1 MPSIPPGEVRLQAVD
16 LTNCDKEQIHIPE
29 AVQSFG
35 ALLAFDDNNQITRI
49 SANLPRL
56 LGTPDTEGIL
66 GCNLSTVFEPKDID
80 SILKASSG
88 TGWQIYHC
96 VTSSGLSVNVLLH
109 DSGRERY
116 IDLIP
121 VDEIHNEPNTATIL
135 LDFVSR
141 ASKTTT
147 VLALAE
153 LLARTVRSISKF
165 DRVKVYKF
173 DKEWNGEVIAENRDA
188 KAPSYLGL
196 HFPQSDIP
204 KQARELYQR
213 NKVRVIANVDGARTP
228 LISNEAGAP
237 LDLSFSFVRSV
248 SEIHLQYLRNMGVA
262 ASMSLSIF
270 NDNKFWGLVACHHYS
285 PRTVTFQEAAL
296 YEALSDICSGRLADL
311 DKVEKAE
318 IEAESL
324 RNVQEI
330 AKNVSGS
337 GKLQT
342 LLQGRPKM
350 QDLIESTAAIICL
363 DGQIMKTGAAPDDLT
378 ISKLVNWLE
387 RGREDIVA
395 FDDLP
400 ERFSEEI
407 GAYACGLLAASLG
420 ERSKSWI
427 IWLRFEITK
436 EVNWAGDPYKPA
448 EETPFGTRLY
458 PRSSFELWKEVKRGT
473 SAPWL
478 DWESETAKSLSQL
491 ISRFLAS
498 GQVT

>member
-1 MPSIPPGEVRLQAVD
+1 MPSIPPGEVSLQAVD

-35 ALLAFDDNNQITRI
+35 ALLAFDDNNQITRV
-49 SANLPRL
+49 SANLPHF
-56 LGTPDTEGIL
+56 LGLTDTQDL
-66 GCNLSTVFEPKDID
+66 FDKNLSIVFEQTDIEN
-80 SILKASSG
+80 ILKAP
-88 TGWQIYHC
+88 TNAGWQIYHC
-96 VTSSGLSVNVLLH
+96 VTRSGRSVNALLH

-121 VDEIHNEPNTATIL
+121 VDENHSEPNTASIL
-135 LDFVSR
+135 LDFVAR
-141 ASKTTT
+141 ASKATT

-153 LLARTVRSISKF
+153 LLARSVRAISKF

-173 DKEWNGEVIAENRDA
+173 DEEWNGEVIAENRDP
-188 KAPSYLGL
+188 KVPSYLGL

-213 NKVRVIANVDGARTP
+213 NKVRVIADVDGAKTP
-228 LISNEAGAP
+228 LLSNGSEAP
-237 LDLSFSFVRSV
+237 LDMSFSFVRSV

-262 ASMSLSIF
+262 ASMSLSVF
-270 NDNKFWGLVACHHYS
+270 NDNKFWGLVACHNYS

-311 DKVEKAE
+311 DKVERAE
-318 IEAESL
+318 VEAESL
-324 RNVQEI
+324 RNVQEM
-330 AKNVSGS
+330 AKNVSGT

-378 ISKLVNWLE
+378 LSKLISWLD
-387 RGREDIVA
+387 RGREDVVA

-400 ERFSEEI
+400 GRFSEEI
-407 GAYACGLLAASLG
+407 GAYACGLLAARLS

-427 IWLRFEITK
+427 IWLRFEITR

-478 DWESETAKSLSQL
+478 DWERETAKSLSQL
-491 ISRFLAS
+491 ISRFLAG